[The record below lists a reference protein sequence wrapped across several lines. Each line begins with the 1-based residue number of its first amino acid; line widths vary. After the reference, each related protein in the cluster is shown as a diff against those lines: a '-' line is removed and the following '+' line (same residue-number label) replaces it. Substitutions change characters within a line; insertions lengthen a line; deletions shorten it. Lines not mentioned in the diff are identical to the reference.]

1 MQAEGRPRR
10 LDGSHSDLWGP
21 AGLTAYTGGALANA
35 HELSPS
41 FELLSEN
48 KRPLCHP
55 SLAHSLARSSRCIPC
70 LLRARFSPELTHILT
85 YAAVLADRERGP
97 ALDSGE
103 GRNGGGGVS
112 RNGGFC
118 ELTVGQVAK
127 SCAWSPPPL
136 PTLQQRLT
144 TLQGHTCVHCVSA
157 YGLALRTYS
166 A

>member
-70 LLRARFSPELTHILT
+70 LLPNSPTSWRVLQFSRTERAARLWTAGREEMVGEASPEMEGSVSLQLVRWQR
-85 YAAVLADRERGP
+85 AV
-97 ALDSGE
+97 
-103 GRNGGGGVS
+103 
-112 RNGGFC
+112 
-118 ELTVGQVAK
+118 
-127 SCAWSPPPL
+127 CAWSPPPL

-157 YGLALRTYS
+157 YGLALRTYT